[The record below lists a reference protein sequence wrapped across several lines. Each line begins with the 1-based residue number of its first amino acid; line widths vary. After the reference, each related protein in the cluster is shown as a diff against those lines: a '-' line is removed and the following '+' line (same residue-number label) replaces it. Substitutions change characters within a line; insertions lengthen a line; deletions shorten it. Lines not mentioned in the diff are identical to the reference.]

1 MILKAS
7 PSTISA
13 LITTDM
19 TRIACLGWGSLIWD
33 PRKLLVS
40 PSWENDGPQVHVEFL
55 RISDSRE
62 GRMTLVLD
70 ESAEPVTSLWA
81 QMTTTDLSAARES
94 LRARERVPKSNM
106 TRDIDVW
113 RRGDPSPPLIP
124 NLSEWAEAKNPDAVV
139 YTNLGRNFHL
149 DGHLATADEVV
160 DYLKTLEDSTR
171 EEARDYV
178 RKAPTQVNTAYRRA
192 IEAALGWTPLV

>member
-19 TRIACLGWGSLIWD
+19 TRISCLGWGSLIWD
-33 PRKLLVS
+33 PRKLLVPS
-40 PSWENDGPQVHVEFL
+40 SWENDGPQVRVEFL
-55 RISDSRE
+55 RISDNRE

-70 ESAEPVTSLWA
+70 ESAKPVTSLWA
-81 QMTTTDLSAARES
+81 QMTTTDLSTARDS
-94 LRARERVPKSNM
+94 LRARERVPRSNM
-106 TRDIDVW
+106 TRDTDVW
-113 RRGDPSPPLIP
+113 RRGDPTLPLIP
-124 NLSEWAEAKNPDAVV
+124 NLSEWVESKNLDAVV

-160 DYLKTLEDSTR
+160 GYLTNLEGGTL
-171 EEARDYV
+171 EEAREYV
-178 RKAPTQVNTAYRRA
+178 RKAPPQVNTAYRRA
-192 IEAALGWTPLV
+192 VEAALGWTPLV

>member
-1 MILKAS
+1 
-7 PSTISA
+7 
-13 LITTDM
+13 
-19 TRIACLGWGSLIWD
+19 
-33 PRKLLVS
+33 VS